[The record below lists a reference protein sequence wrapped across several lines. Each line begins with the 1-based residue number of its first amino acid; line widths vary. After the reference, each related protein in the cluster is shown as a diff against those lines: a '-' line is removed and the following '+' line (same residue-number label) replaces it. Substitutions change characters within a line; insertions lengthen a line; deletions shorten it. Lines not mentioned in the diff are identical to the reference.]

1 MTSTRP
7 RTGSTPQGDLD
18 GFDAEACVIGAG
30 AAGLAAGKALA
41 DRGIDFDW
49 FEKGSMVG
57 GLWRIDNDN
66 GAVAAYRTL
75 HLNSSRPLTQYPSYP
90 MPDDWPDFP
99 THELIA
105 EYFQRFAEDND
116 LLRRITFRSPVT
128 SVEPL
133 PCPGSPGS
141 HGWAV
146 TTATTGTRTY
156 RSVLVANGHHST
168 PKVPDFPGE
177 FTGETFHSHDYRDP
191 SVFTDQ
197 DVVVVGVG
205 NSGMDLACDAAKVA
219 KSVRLVTRHGVHV
232 IPKYAFGRPIDQFG
246 SPLVAYLPFP
256 VERKIYE
263 VLLRLSAGRPEDRG
277 LPKPDH
283 RLLHAHP
290 TVSAELYDRVGHGDI
305 VMKPGIERLVGD
317 RIRFAD
323 GSEEHADVL
332 VLATG
337 YDISLPFLDPKVFD
351 PTGNRMPLYQRAV
364 APDRP
369 GLYFIGFMQTVGAN
383 IPLFEYQSAWIG
395 DVLTGAAT
403 LPSTAAMKA
412 WIDRDQ
418 AALAARYVR
427 SERHTMQV
435 DYWRYIR
442 AMKEARAAKPGPSL
456 TDRVRQAVAGVR

>member
-1 MTSTRP
+1 MTTAEQTGPTSTAGR
-7 RTGSTPQGDLD
+7 D
-18 GFDAEACVIGAG
+18 GFDAEVCLIGAG
-30 AAGLAAGKALA
+30 AAGLAAGQALA
-41 DRGIDFDW
+41 DRGIAFDW

-90 MPDDWPDFP
+90 MPDDWPDYP
-99 THELIA
+99 THELMA
-105 EYFQRFAEDND
+105 QYFQSFAEDND
-116 LLRRITFRSPVT
+116 LVRRITFRSPVT
-128 SVEPL
+128 SVEPIAG
-133 PCPGSPGS
+133 PGDPGS
-141 HGWAV
+141 HGWSV

-168 PKVPDFPGE
+168 PKVPAFPGE
-177 FTGETFHSHDYRDP
+177 FTGESFHSHDYRDP
-191 SVFTDQ
+191 AVFAGK

-205 NSGMDLACDAAKVA
+205 NSGMDIACDAARTA
-219 KSVRLVTRHGVHV
+219 RSVRLVTRHGVHV

-263 VLLRLSAGRPEDRG
+263 TLLRLSTGRPQDRG

-305 VMKPGIERLVGD
+305 VMRPGIERLDGD
-317 RIRFAD
+317 RVVYAD
-323 GSEEHADVL
+323 GTTEHADLL
-332 VLATG
+332 VYATG
-337 YDISLPFLDPKVFD
+337 YDISLPFLDPEVFD
-351 PTGNRMPLYQRAV
+351 PSGNRMPLYQRAV
-364 APDRP
+364 LPHRP
-369 GLYFIGFMQTVGAN
+369 GLFFIGFMQTVGAN
-383 IPLFEYQSAWIG
+383 IPLMEYQSAWIG
-395 DVLTGAAT
+395 DVLTGAAV
-403 LPSTAAMKA
+403 LPSVEQMDA
-412 WIDRDQ
+412 WIAEDQ

-442 AMKEARAAKPGPSL
+442 AMKEARAAKPHPSL
-456 TDRVRQAVAGVR
+456 TERVGHALAGLR